1 MCGNGLG
8 TDLHGVIVAPT
19 ALVPESRVDVRPEA
33 QTSTTRRAAMN
44 RRLGASAAK
53 RHHRPVERPDVLDSR
68 RLRIEPVPAITVP
81 DITVLPRI
89 PEPYPTVARMRPVRS
104 LTTAPHGLEGEG
116 FPVRRAFAGV
126 DLADL
131 DPFVH
136 LDQMGEVEYAPGEPK
151 GTPWHPH
158 RGFET
163 VTYMIDGTFEHSDSN
178 GGGGVITN
186 GDTQWMTAGAGI
198 LHIEKPPESLVVS
211 GGLFHGFQLWV
222 NLPRAQKWAPPR
234 YQDLRARE
242 VAVASSP
249 DGGALVRIIA
259 GEVAGHKGPGS
270 TYTPMTLVH
279 ATLSPGARL
288 SLAWRADYNALVY
301 AMAGRGTVGAEGRP
315 IGTGQLAVF
324 GRGNALTLAALQIQE
339 SRSPNLDVLILGG
352 RPIGEPVAWMGPFVM
367 NTRQE
372 VIQAFADY
380 QAGRLGTIPATT
392 TVHNTPT
399 TVVESNRHEGDEPA

>member
-1 MCGNGLG
+1 M
-8 TDLHGVIVAPT
+8 P
-19 ALVPESRVDVRPEA
+19 AL
-33 QTSTTRRAAMN
+33 
-44 RRLGASAAK
+44 
-53 RHHRPVERPDVLDSR
+53 
-68 RLRIEPVPAITVP
+68 TVP

-89 PEPYPTVARMRPVRS
+89 PDPDPTVARIRPVTS

-163 VTYMIDGTFEHSDSN
+163 VTYMIDGTFEHQDSN

-198 LHIEKPPESLVVS
+198 LHIEKPPEWLVTS

-222 NLPRAQKWAPPR
+222 NLPRAQKWAAPR
-234 YQDLRARE
+234 YQDLRAGE
-242 VAVASSP
+242 VALATSS

-288 SLAWRADYNALVY
+288 ALPWRSDYNALVY
-301 AMAGRGTVGAEGRP
+301 AMAGRGTVGVEARP
-315 IGTGQLAVF
+315 IETGQLAVF
-324 GRGNALTLAALQIQE
+324 GPGNTLAVSALPLQE
-339 SRSPNLDVLILGG
+339 SRSPNLDILVLGG

-367 NTRQE
+367 NTREE
-372 VIQAFADY
+372 VITAFADY
-380 QAGRLGTIPATT
+380 QAGRLGTIPAIS

-399 TVVESNRHEGDEPA
+399 TVVESGQPEDGKPG